1 MINDRAVAISLGV
14 LTLVSNMP
22 TANAALSWN
31 VCTKDENGKTICKS
45 RIPRGARIA
54 IAVVSIFAIILLFI
68 SVGCIIRNR
77 RRAAAE
83 EKEYNV
89 EASQV
94 QGPPTIIATEYNP
107 GSGPSP
113 VYSAG
118 GGYETAQQFD
128 IGHLSPSP
136 QMSGPAFPAST
147 RQFNNSK
154 DYYKGNLSVPSMA
167 QSNTAPVSQVT
178 FPEPYPFGGYSPRNG
193 PTPPKTAFVSHGF
206 PRPLLAG
213 DRLKDRLK
221 ERPSSVSSSSSVG
234 R

>member
-1 MINDRAVAISLGV
+1 MINDRAVAISLGLV
-14 LTLVSNMP
+14 TLASNLP
-22 TANAALSWN
+22 TANAFLSWN
-31 VCTKDENGKTICKS
+31 VCTKDEAGKITCKD
-45 RIPRGARIA
+45 RVPRGTRIA
-54 IAVVSIFAIILLFI
+54 IGVVCLFAIILLLVL
-68 SVGCIIRNR
+68 VGCIIRNR

-94 QGPPTIIATEYNP
+94 QGPPTIIATEYHP

-113 VYSAG
+113 VYSADG
-118 GGYETAQQFD
+118 FKTAQFD

-147 RQFNNSK
+147 RQYNNSPS
-154 DYYKGNLSVPSMA
+154 YYKGQLPVPP
-167 QSNTAPVSQVT
+167 NVVNHTAPVSQVS
-178 FPEPYPFGGYSPRNG
+178 FPEPYPFGGYSPRVG
-193 PTPPKTAFVSHGF
+193 PSAPKTAFVSNGF
-206 PRPLLAG
+206 PRPMLAG

-221 ERPSSVSSSSSVG
+221 ERPASISSVSSAD

>member
-1 MINDRAVAISLGV
+1 MINERAVAISLG
-14 LTLVSNMP
+14 LLAAASNLP
-22 TANAALSWN
+22 TANAFLSWN
-31 VCTKDENGKTICKS
+31 MCTKDETGKITCQD
-45 RIPRGARIA
+45 RIPRGTRIA
-54 IAVVSIFAIILLFI
+54 IGVVSLLVIILLLVL
-68 SVGCIIRNR
+68 VGCIIRSR

-118 GGYETAQQFD
+118 YKTAQFD

-147 RQFNNSK
+147 RQYNNSTS
-154 DYYKGNLSVPSMA
+154 YYNNQLPVPSMV
-167 QSNTAPVSQVT
+167 QNHTAPVSQVS

-193 PTPPKTAFVSHGF
+193 PSAPKTAFVSHGF
-206 PRPLLAG
+206 PRPMLAG

-221 ERPSSVSSSSSVG
+221 ERPASVSSASTVVD